1 MPLDWP
7 ASDYLLVNL
16 LGPRTPASNR
26 TFPKQTGPSGSFA
39 RRCLPKGQRL
49 EFSFV
54 SRTTY
59 ADYTSD
65 PGVGRVKPVVVG
77 S

>member
-26 TFPKQTGPSGSFA
+26 TFPKQTGPSGSLA
-39 RRCLPKGQRL
+39 RRC
-49 EFSFV
+49 
-54 SRTTY
+54 